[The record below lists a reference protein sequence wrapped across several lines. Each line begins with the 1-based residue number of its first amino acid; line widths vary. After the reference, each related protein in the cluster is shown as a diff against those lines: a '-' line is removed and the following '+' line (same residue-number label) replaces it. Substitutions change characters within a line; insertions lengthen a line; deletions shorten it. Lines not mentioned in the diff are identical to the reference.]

1 MDLVKNCHFLIAYEV
16 RVSTKLMDV
25 KLSYFSVRV
34 RLFFNY
40 Q

>member
-1 MDLVKNCHFLIAYEV
+1 MDLVKYCHFLIAYEV

-34 RLFFNY
+34 RLY
-40 Q
+40 LII